1 VETESTPLAGT
12 TTSVRGAEPALRMGI
27 LGAAAIAPAALVRPA
42 RSTPGVDV
50 VAVAARDRRRADKF
64 AAKHRIPNVH
74 GSYDDLL
81 ADPDI
86 DAVYVPLPNGLHGRW
101 TIAALEAGKHVLC
114 EKPLAANAV
123 EAKRMADAAE
133 RSGLLLM
140 EAFHWRYHPINVQL
154 LDLVAGGA
162 IGRVERI
169 DAAFCFPLLGK
180 PGDIRW
186 RADLAGGALMDA
198 GCYPINMVRAV
209 AHSAGFDEP
218 EVVGARIA
226 STRAGRSRGV
236 VDRAARGE
244 LRWQASNGAPVAGS
258 VRCSMWGR
266 DVLALSLDVHGDAGK
281 LHVRNP
287 LAPQLFGR
295 LRGRT
300 ERGPVRE
307 RADRSVTTY
316 GCQLRA
322 FAAAVQ
328 RGEPFPTTADDG
340 VRNMAVIDA
349 LYRAGGLE
357 PHEPSA

>member
-1 VETESTPLAGT
+1 
-12 TTSVRGAEPALRMGI
+12 
-27 LGAAAIAPAALVRPA
+27 
-42 RSTPGVDV
+42 
-50 VAVAARDRRRADKF
+50 
-64 AAKHRIPNVH
+64 
-74 GSYDDLL
+74 
-81 ADPDI
+81 
-86 DAVYVPLPNGLHGRW
+86 
-101 TIAALEAGKHVLC
+101 
-114 EKPLAANAV
+114 
-123 EAKRMADAAE
+123 
-133 RSGLLLM
+133 
-140 EAFHWRYHPINVQL
+140 
-154 LDLVAGGA
+154 
-162 IGRVERI
+162 
-169 DAAFCFPLLGK
+169 
-180 PGDIRW
+180 
-186 RADLAGGALMDA
+186 
-198 GCYPINMVRAV
+198 MVRAV